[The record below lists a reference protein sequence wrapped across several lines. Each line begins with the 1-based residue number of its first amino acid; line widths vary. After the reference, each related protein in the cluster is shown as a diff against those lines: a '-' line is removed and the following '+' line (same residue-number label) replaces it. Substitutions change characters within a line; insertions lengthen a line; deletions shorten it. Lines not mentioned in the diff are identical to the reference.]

1 MSPEGDD
8 QSLKK
13 APPVTA
19 SPIVPSPVLVAE
31 LPCVQEIVQEFVQET
46 VTASPIVPSPVRV
59 AELPCDQ
66 NIVQE
71 IGKEVAELPCAISTT
86 TNNHRA
92 CGY

>member
-31 LPCVQEIVQEFVQET
+31 LPCGQNIVQE
-46 VTASPIVPSPVRV
+46 
-59 AELPCDQ
+59 C
-66 NIVQE
+66 VQE